1 MTIAFALHPCHGWIR
16 IIDFHCFSR
25 PICLVQRVEVGEA

>member
-1 MTIAFALHPCHGWIR
+1 MTINFALHPCHGGTR
-16 IIDFHCFSR
+16 IIDFTCFSR